1 MSNADGLEA
10 APGSFIPPDCFAAT
24 SESCSCGSRDCPL
37 ASSLGAANLI
47 LVRATKGRRNRSGD
61 VTTPSLANPQR
72 GRSMA
77 QTPRIGFVGLGSM
90 GTAMALNLVKARP
103 LTVWNRSVE
112 KTMPLQQAGASV
124 AENLDELFAST
135 ETVIL
140 MLADDQAIDSVL
152 DRSGPT
158 FTTRVANHVIIHMG
172 TTSPRYSLEL
182 DKEITAAGGSYVEA
196 PVSGSRK
203 PAEAGQLIA
212 MVAGQPSAISGLEP
226 ILASMCKTSIVCGAV
241 PKALLMKLAVN
252 TFLLA
257 TVTGLSE
264 AIHFAKQ
271 SELDLDQLVEVLA
284 AGQMAS
290 DISRLKAPKLV
301 KRDFSPHAAIADV
314 LKNGNLIAEAAR
326 QGGIALPLL
335 DVCRDLYEETLA

>member
-1 MSNADGLEA
+1 
-10 APGSFIPPDCFAAT
+10 
-24 SESCSCGSRDCPL
+24 
-37 ASSLGAANLI
+37 
-47 LVRATKGRRNRSGD
+47 
-61 VTTPSLANPQR
+61 
-72 GRSMA
+72 MA
-77 QTPRIGFVGLGSM
+77 QAPRIGFVGLGSM
-90 GTAMALNLVKARP
+90 GSAMALNLVKARP

-124 AENLDELFAST
+124 PENLDELFAST
-135 ETVIL
+135 EVVIL

-152 DRSGPT
+152 DRSGPK
-158 FTTRVANHVIIHMG
+158 FTTRVANHVIVHMG

-271 SELDLDQLVEVLA
+271 SELDLDQLVEILA

-314 LKNGNLIAEAAR
+314 LKNGNLISEAAR

-335 DVCRDLYEETLA
+335 DICRDLYEETLALGHGKLDMIAVVQAIEARTAAEQSLA